1 MGFSGDS
8 AKESMGFIGI
18 QWDSEAVHA
27 FPCNN
32 TVSCEYNFSLPLPIE
47 NPTLLL
53 SVAHE
58 RHPSPPGK
66 PTPYIILERC
76 KRGTRIDQVGVDLR
90 PDRCVQV
97 RGWPQGDSNSAAHGF
112 SRMLR
117 STRPGRLLTTAATP
131 GDGREEGDEKAARGG
146 KGGRGGEGRE

>member
-8 AKESMGFIGI
+8 AKEPIGFIGI

-32 TVSCEYNFSLPLPIE
+32 TVSCKYIFALPLQIE
-47 NPTLLL
+47 NLTLLL

-58 RHPSPPGK
+58 GNPCPPGK

-76 KRGTRIDQVGVDLR
+76 RSTRIDQVGVSLR
-90 PDRCVQV
+90 PERCVQV
-97 RGWPQGDSNSAAHGF
+97 RGLPHGHPNSAAPGF
-112 SRMLR
+112 L
-117 STRPGRLLTTAATP
+117 
-131 GDGREEGDEKAARGG
+131 
-146 KGGRGGEGRE
+146 